1 MKIEFGFA
9 GIDETIA
16 VDNYEDIIN
25 IYNSIGGKAKVKPV
39 FCVDGNIYKLSNT
52 DMPINNLVIFLM
64 GVLNTGGVPI
74 EVIRKYIQEQGHKN

>member
-9 GIDETIA
+9 GIGETIA

-39 FCVDGNIYKLSNT
+39 FCVDGNVYKLSNT
-52 DMPINNLVIFLM
+52 DMPINNLVIFLI
-64 GVLNTGGVPI
+64 GYI
-74 EVIRKYIQEQGHKN
+74 EGSAK